1 MSQEQSKLLIIDDD
15 QDVLLSA
22 KMVLKRHV
30 DIVRTSNDPSNID
43 EYLSH
48 DKYDAI
54 LLDMNF
60 TVGAIGGKE
69 GFHWLSRVKE
79 ISPETQVILMTA
91 YGDIDIAVRAMKEG
105 ATDFVV
111 KPWDNERLRATVASV
126 IRLGRSEKEI
136 KNLKRKTSALTKDM
150 DQPFSDMIGQSETMQ
165 EVFSTIRKVA
175 KTDVNVLIL
184 GENGTGKE
192 VVARA
197 LHRSSLRNDQI
208 FVNVDLGA
216 ITESL
221 FESELFGH
229 AKGAFTDAKEARAGR
244 FELAHQGT
252 LFLDEIGNLSMPMQA
267 KLLTALQNRM
277 INRVGES
284 KPRKVD
290 IRLVCAT
297 NMPLYDMVES
307 AEFRQ
312 DLLYRINTV
321 EIVLPPLRERQD
333 DIPVLADHFLKM
345 YSKKYQKNQVGLSKD
360 GLRKLQ
366 RYSWPGNIREL
377 QHVLERAVIMSDGP
391 ELAGDDF
398 VLQGREVKVVEDE
411 SLNLED
417 VEKKAIISA
426 IKKHDSNMSA
436 VAKELGLGRTTLYR
450 KMAKYGI

>member
-43 EYLSH
+43 EYLSR

-111 KPWDNERLRATVASV
+111 KPWDNERLRATVASA

>member
-111 KPWDNERLRATVASV
+111 KPWDNERLRATVASA

-277 INRVGES
+277 INRVGDS

-297 NMPLYDMVES
+297 NMPLYDMVEL

>member
-1 MSQEQSKLLIIDDD
+1 MAQEQSKLLIIDDD

-22 KMVLKRHV
+22 KMVLKRNV
-30 DIVRTSNDPSNID
+30 DILRTSNDPSNIED
-43 EYLSH
+43 YLSH
-48 DKYDAI
+48 EKYDAI

-69 GFHWLSRVKE
+69 GFHWLSRIKE
-79 ISPETQVILMTA
+79 LSPETQVILMTA
-91 YGDIDIAVRAMKEG
+91 YGDIDLAVRAMKEG
-105 ATDFVV
+105 ASDFVV
-111 KPWDNERLRATVASV
+111 KPWDNERLRATVASA
-126 IRLGRSEKEI
+126 IKLGKSEKEI
-136 KNLKRKTSALTKDM
+136 KTLKRKTKELTKDL
-150 DQPFSDMIGQSETMQ
+150 DQPFSDMIGESEAMKD
-165 EVFSTIRKVA
+165 VFSTIRKVA

-197 LHRSSLRNDQI
+197 LHRSSLRTDQI

-244 FELAHQGT
+244 FELANQGT

-267 KLLTALQNRM
+267 KLLTALQSRT

-290 IRLVCAT
+290 IRLIAAT
-297 NMPLYDMVES
+297 NMPLYDMVETS
-307 AEFRQ
+307 EFRQ

-321 EIVLPPLRERQD
+321 EITLPPLRDRQD
-333 DIPVLADHFLKM
+333 DIPVLCDHFLKM
-345 YSKKYQKNQVGLSKD
+345 YAKKYQKDKIELSKD
-360 GLRKLQ
+360 GLRKLT

-377 QHVLERAVIMSDGP
+377 QHVLERAVIMSDGN
-391 ELAGDDF
+391 ELTADDF
-398 VLQGREVKVVEDE
+398 ALQGREVKVVENE

>member
-111 KPWDNERLRATVASV
+111 KPWDNERLRATVASA